1 MVRTSTFLALL
12 AAASAASADLIS
24 CSLSSHCPE
33 DAPCCSRGCDPRMSF
48 SLESCVPAPV
58 CKDASY
64 TFKNMDGI
72 TSNTKYLGDASKTN
86 WVVSGDAVIYNDNVL
101 LTMAADT
108 AGTVMA
114 TSTYMWYGN
123 VKAKFKTS
131 RGQGVITAFILFSD
145 VKDEI
150 DYEFVGSELGVAQS
164 NYYFQG
170 ITNYDEEQDIK
181 LSDTW
186 ANYHEYEIQWTPD
199 QITWLV
205 DGQVGRTKKRSDTW
219 NATSN
224 QWMFPQ
230 TPARVQLSIWPG
242 GLATNGE
249 GTIEWA
255 GGVIDWNSQDIKNN
269 GYYYASFESVDI
281 ECYKATSSLGTN
293 TGVSYTYSSLVGTNN
308 TVVDGDKPTIL
319 KSLLGTGT
327 NMSAAYPSAASSG
340 ASAAAASA
348 TAAQIPGLT
357 GTGGGG
363 VDTHSSGDDSSSGSS
378 SGTSSAS
385 GSSSTGG
392 SSGFSQGTGSSGS
405 GSGSKSSADK
415 VGANQERVL
424 KGSVFAGIVA
434 VVGMMAL

>member
-1 MVRTSTFLALL
+1 
-12 AAASAASADLIS
+12 
-24 CSLSSHCPE
+24 
-33 DAPCCSRGCDPRMSF
+33 
-48 SLESCVPAPV
+48 
-58 CKDASY
+58 
-64 TFKNMDGI
+64 
-72 TSNTKYLGDASKTN
+72 
-86 WVVSGDAVIYNDNVL
+86 
-101 LTMAADT
+101 
-108 AGTVMA
+108 
-114 TSTYMWYGN
+114 
-123 VKAKFKTS
+123 
-131 RGQGVITAFILFSD
+131 
-145 VKDEI
+145 
-150 DYEFVGSELGVAQS
+150 
-164 NYYFQG
+164 
-170 ITNYDEEQDIK
+170 
-181 LSDTW
+181 
-186 ANYHEYEIQWTPD
+186 
-199 QITWLV
+199 
-205 DGQVGRTKKRSDTW
+205 
-219 NATSN
+219 
-224 QWMFPQ
+224 MFPQ

-242 GLATNGE
+242 GLSTNGE

-255 GGVIDWNSQDIKNN
+255 GGVIDWNSEDIKNN

-281 ECYKATSSLGTN
+281 ECYNATSSLGTN

-340 ASAAAASA
+340 AAAASA

-363 VDTHSSGDDSSSGSS
+363 VDDHSSGDDSSSGSSSS

-405 GSGSKSSADK
+405 GSGSKSAADK